1 MKESAFQKQDF
12 NRTLVPLVDYCQK
25 VPDTDVK
32 EARKPRASSKEEV
45 TMTH

>member
-12 NRTLVPLVDYCQK
+12 NRKLVPLVDYCQK

-32 EARKPRASSKEEV
+32 RQENPEHFPKRR
-45 TMTH
+45 